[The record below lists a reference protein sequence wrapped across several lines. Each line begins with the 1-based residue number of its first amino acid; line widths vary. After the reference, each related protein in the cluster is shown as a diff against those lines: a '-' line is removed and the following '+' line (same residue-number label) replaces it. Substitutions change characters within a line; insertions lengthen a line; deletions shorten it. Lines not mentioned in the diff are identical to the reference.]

1 MYSGIGSFFR
11 EGCQLFRK
19 NFGKLFLY
27 NLYLFLIALAVL
39 LFFTFATIIGFSS
52 IYTGTPE
59 DSLPTESIVL
69 FFVLIIFLGIIGP
82 VLIAGYQH
90 LYVKLIRKEKVSF
103 KNIFAGFKHFWSIW
117 VTHFFTQV
125 IGFGGTI
132 LFLLPLLILVFAN
145 FIAKLNLASLFFNT
159 GYWFSHYWY
168 YLLPDNMLPYLILP
182 FLIILAASFYWACK
196 LLFTGLAA
204 LDRRLSPGDAIYYTN
219 NITKGFKL
227 KIFLNLFLP
236 FILLGIVL
244 NIVTTLTEDIWPLGI
259 IIALLFNLLNLFI
272 IIPLGTSII
281 AAAYV
286 QLSDQ
291 FDNYLPGNIVERFT
305 VKKNSRNND
314 SSENNNQDKDN

>member
-39 LFFTFATIIGFSS
+39 LFFAFATIIGFSS

-117 VTHFFTQV
+117 VTYFFTLV

-168 YLLPDNMLPYLILP
+168 YLLLLYLILP

-204 LDRRLSPGDAIYYTN
+204 LDRRLSPGDAI
-219 NITKGFKL
+219 
-227 KIFLNLFLP
+227 
-236 FILLGIVL
+236 
-244 NIVTTLTEDIWPLGI
+244 
-259 IIALLFNLLNLFI
+259 
-272 IIPLGTSII
+272 
-281 AAAYV
+281 
-286 QLSDQ
+286 
-291 FDNYLPGNIVERFT
+291 
-305 VKKNSRNND
+305 
-314 SSENNNQDKDN
+314 

>member
-39 LFFTFATIIGFSS
+39 LFFAFATIIGFSS

-117 VTHFFTQV
+117 VTHFFTLV

-145 FIAKLNLASLFFNT
+145 FIAKL
-159 GYWFSHYWY
+159 FSFH
-168 YLLPDNMLPYLILP
+168 NH
-182 FLIILAASFYWACK
+182 
-196 LLFTGLAA
+196 LLFLFTLCSFINSSI
-204 LDRRLSPGDAIYYTN
+204 LLLE
-219 NITKGFKL
+219 L
-227 KIFLNLFLP
+227 KIIFYRACSP
-236 FILLGIVL
+236 
-244 NIVTTLTEDIWPLGI
+244 
-259 IIALLFNLLNLFI
+259 
-272 IIPLGTSII
+272 
-281 AAAYV
+281 
-286 QLSDQ
+286 
-291 FDNYLPGNIVERFT
+291 
-305 VKKNSRNND
+305 
-314 SSENNNQDKDN
+314 